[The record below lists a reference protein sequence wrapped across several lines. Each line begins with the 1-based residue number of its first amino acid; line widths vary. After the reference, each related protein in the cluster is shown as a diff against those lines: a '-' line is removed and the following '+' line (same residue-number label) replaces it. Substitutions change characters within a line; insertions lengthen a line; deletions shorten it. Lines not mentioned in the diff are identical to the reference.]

1 MGLAFQVVDDILD
14 VTGNTASLGKTAG
27 KDALADKPTFVSLMG
42 LDAAKAYAS
51 ELVQRAKLSLDEVG
65 LDRSQAL
72 HALADQIVA
81 RSS

>member
-1 MGLAFQVVDDILD
+1 
-14 VTGNTASLGKTAG
+14 
-27 KDALADKPTFVSLMG
+27 MG

-81 RSS
+81 RSH